1 MTELLAVA
9 LITVLAV
16 IAPGADFAMIVRN
29 SYLYGRRTGLL
40 AATGVAAGVLVHVTY
55 TMLGVGLLIASSTF
69 LFTVIKLIGA
79 AYLIYIG
86 VRTFRTKGEVE
97 VDLTGRT
104 GLTPLAAL
112 RAGFLTNVLNP
123 KTTLFVVSTFSQVV
137 SPGTP
142 VREQAG
148 LWPVHVAGAS
158 AVVRRGRRLL
168 LPRPD
173 AHADAARPEGPQQ
186 GHRLGPGGP
195 GRQPGAGAL
204 ALTREPGAAR
214 TYLPAATA
222 TARIA
227 RTWATMSS
235 RFRTNSGSVTSRVLP
250 AANWRTGVCT
260 CPPGRLSCSPSRSRS
275 RVAR

>member
-97 VDLTGRT
+97 VDLTGKT
-104 GLTPLAAL
+104 ELTPLAAL

-142 VREQAG
+142 VRQQIGYGLFMSLAHLLWFGVVAVFFSHDRMRTLMLRCQRVLNKVIGSVLAG
-148 LWPVHVAGAS
+148 LGVS
-158 AVVRRGRRLL
+158 L
-168 LPRPD
+168 
-173 AHADAARPEGPQQ
+173 
-186 GHRLGPGGP
+186 
-195 GRQPGAGAL
+195 AL
-204 ALTREPGAAR
+204 A
-214 TYLPAATA
+214 
-222 TARIA
+222 
-227 RTWATMSS
+227 
-235 RFRTNSGSVTSRVLP
+235 
-250 AANWRTGVCT
+250 
-260 CPPGRLSCSPSRSRS
+260 PSH
-275 RVAR
+275 